1 MSNDKLICIYDET
14 KENIE
19 DIIFKIYEDFALK
32 ELEQEFK
39 V

>member
-1 MSNDKLICIYDET
+1 MGNDNLICIYDET

-19 DIIFKIYEDFALK
+19 DIIFKIYEGFVDN

-39 V
+39 T

>member
-1 MSNDKLICIYDET
+1 MSDDKLICIYDET

-19 DIIFKIYEDFALK
+19 DIIFKIYEAFALN
-32 ELEQEFK
+32 ELEKEFK

>member
-1 MSNDKLICIYDET
+1 MANNNLICIYDET

-19 DIIFKIYEDFALK
+19 DIILKIYKTFIDT

-39 V
+39 I